1 MLAKLRLINFRSFR
15 DFTVS
20 FESGVYLVGPNNAG
34 KSTILTAL
42 RTADVLLR
50 YARSRKPTLSVDHNG
65 RKLAAYPLILNDFPA
80 LQESV
85 RYEFH
90 NGNESRFELTWKS
103 KAKLVAVWPAESDVD
118 EAEEGFFYLER
129 SPGIQ
134 VRDTNGARNAFP
146 LLGIIP
152 PLSPIEHSEGVRDDK
167 YVRSSVTTRLSS
179 RHFRN
184 QIRLLRADGEFD
196 EFTTYMCE
204 WLDGIEFSSFD
215 SHYDGKEMVLDVY
228 YSELGSNVPKE
239 LVWAGDGI
247 QIWLQILY
255 HTYRTRSLDTLILD
269 EPEVYLHADL
279 QRRLVHLLES
289 TGRQVIVA
297 THSAEMITEA
307 EPSLVTL
314 VEKSRKY
321 ARRAEDAA
329 KLEILTKA
337 LGTAFN
343 LRLARAL
350 RSNVALF
357 VEGKDMVVLRR
368 LAQILEMNSIVTER
382 GITVIPLEGYS
393 RSVQVA
399 PFTWL
404 CKELLPEAIKV
415 FVVLDRD
422 YRSDGTIT
430 SVEREFSAAGI
441 VGHVWRR
448 KELESYL
455 LTAEPIARLAG
466 VASETIE
473 QILDE
478 VASSMEEYVFGQ
490 MLTERMQMHK
500 GLKTDLSVVT
510 TEFKREFDAAW
521 RNPEYRLYACPAKD
535 VFSELNNRLQS
546 MKARAVTVR
555 ALASAHRPYE
565 IPSELIRV
573 LRKVEEEVAS
583 QRR

>member
-1 MLAKLRLINFRSFR
+1 MLSKLRLINFRAFR
-15 DFTVS
+15 DFTVG

-50 YARSRKPTLSVDHNG
+50 YARSRKPSLAVEHNG
-65 RKLAAYPLILNDFPA
+65 RKLVAYPLTLNDFPA

-85 RYEFH
+85 RHEFH
-90 NGNESRFELTWKS
+90 NRNEARFELTWKS
-103 KAKLVAVWPAESDVD
+103 KAKLVAVWPAESGDGEVQ
-118 EAEEGFFYLER
+118 EGFFYLER

-134 VRDTNGARNAFP
+134 VRDTTGVRNAFP
-146 LLGIIP
+146 MLGIIP
-152 PLSPIEHSEGVRDDK
+152 PLSPIEHSEGVRENR
-167 YVRSSVTTRLSS
+167 YVRSSIATRLSS

-184 QIRLLRADGEFD
+184 QLRLLREDGEYGD
-196 EFTTYMCE
+196 FTTYVSE
-204 WLDGIEFSSFD
+204 WLDDVELDSFD
-215 SHYDGKEMVLDVY
+215 SHYDGKEMILDVY
-228 YSELGSNVPKE
+228 YKEQGSNVPKE

-255 HTYRTRSLDTLILD
+255 HAYRTRGLDTLILD

-279 QRRLVHLLES
+279 QRRLVHLLEG
-289 TGRQVIVA
+289 TGRQIIVA

-307 EPSLVTL
+307 EPRLVTL
-314 VEKSRKY
+314 VEKSRKF
-321 ARRAEDAA
+321 ARRADDTIQ
-329 KLEILTKA
+329 LEILTKA

-368 LAQILEMNSIVTER
+368 LAQVLEMNSIVTER

-404 CKELLPEAIKV
+404 CRELLPEAIKV

-422 YRSDGTIT
+422 YRSDDVIAN
-430 SVEREFSAAGI
+430 VEQEFAKSGI
-441 VGHVWRR
+441 VGHVWKR

-455 LTAEPIARLAG
+455 ITPEPIARIAG
-466 VASETIE
+466 IAADVVE
-473 QILDE
+473 QILDDIS
-478 VASSMEEYVFGQ
+478 SSMEGHVFGR
-490 MLTERMQMHK
+490 MLSERMQMYK
-500 GLKTDLSVVT
+500 GSGTDVSVIT
-510 TEFKREFDAAW
+510 TNFKREFDAAW
-521 RNPEYRLYACPAKD
+521 RDRQYRLYACPAKD
-535 VFSELNNRLQS
+535 VLSELNNRLRS
-546 MKARAVTVR
+546 LNARAVSVR
-555 ALASAHRPYE
+555 AIASAHRPYE
-565 IPSELIRV
+565 IPTELISV
-573 LRKVEEEVAS
+573 LRKVEEEAAA
-583 QRR
+583 QRN

>member
-1 MLAKLRLINFRSFR
+1 MLLKLRLVNFRSFR
-15 DFTVS
+15 DFTIS
-20 FESGVYLVGPNNAG
+20 FDSGVYLVGPNNAG

-50 YARSRKPTLSVDHNG
+50 SARSRKPSLSVEHGG
-65 RKLAAYPLILNDFPA
+65 RKLVAYPLVLNDFPA

-85 RYEFH
+85 RHEFH

-103 KAKLVAVWPAESDVD
+103 KAKLVAVWPAESEDG
-118 EAEEGFFYLER
+118 EFQEGFFYLER

-134 VRDTNGARNAFP
+134 VRDTNGVRNAFP

-152 PLSPIEHSEGVRDDK
+152 PLSPIEHSEGVRDDR

-184 QIRLLRADGEFD
+184 QLRILRAGGEFE

-204 WLDGIEFSSFD
+204 WLDGVELSNFD
-215 SHYDGKEMVLDVY
+215 NHYDGKEMILDVY
-228 YSELGSNVPKE
+228 YTEQGSNVPKE

-247 QIWLQILY
+247 QVWLQILY

-279 QRRLVHLLES
+279 QRRLVHLLEA

-307 EPSLVTL
+307 EPKLVTL
-314 VEKSRKY
+314 VEKSRKF
-321 ARRAEDAA
+321 ARRADDTAQ
-329 KLEILTKA
+329 LEILTKA

-368 LAQILEMNSIVTER
+368 LAQVLEMNSIVTER

-422 YRSDGTIT
+422 YRSDGVI
-430 SVEREFSAAGI
+430 SSIEQEFLTNGI
-441 VGHVWRR
+441 VGHIWRR

-455 LTAEPIARLAG
+455 LTPEPIARITG
-466 VASETIE
+466 VALEVIE

-478 VASSMEEYVFGQ
+478 VSSEMEGYVFGQ
-490 MLTERMQMHK
+490 MLSERIQMHK
-500 GLKTDLSVVT
+500 GSGTDVSVVT
-510 TEFKREFDAAW
+510 TEFKREFDIAW
-521 RNPEYRLYACPAKD
+521 RDSRYRLYACPAKE
-535 VFSELNNRLQS
+535 VFSDLNRRLQG

-555 ALASAHRPYE
+555 ALANAHRPYE
-565 IPSELIRV
+565 IPTELVRV
-573 LRKVEEEVAS
+573 LRKVEEEAQA
-583 QRR
+583 QRQ

>member
-1 MLAKLRLINFRSFR
+1 MLSKLRLVNFRSFR
-15 DFTVS
+15 DFTVT

-50 YARSRKPTLSVDHNG
+50 YARSRKPSLAVEHNG
-65 RKLAAYPLILNDFPA
+65 RKLVAYPLILNDFPA

-85 RYEFH
+85 RHEFH
-90 NGNESRFELTWKS
+90 NGNEARFELTWKS
-103 KAKLVAVWPAESDVD
+103 KAKLVAVWPAESDDD
-118 EAEEGFFYLER
+118 EIEEGFFYLER

-134 VRDTNGARNAFP
+134 VRDTTGAKKAFP
-146 LLGIIP
+146 LLGIVP
-152 PLSPIEHSEGVRDDK
+152 PLSPIEHSEGVRDDR

-184 QIRLLRADGEFD
+184 QLRLLRADGEFED
-196 EFTTYMCE
+196 FTTYMSE
-204 WLDGIEFSSFD
+204 WLDDVELSSFD
-215 SHYDGKEMVLDVY
+215 SHYDGKEMILDVY
-228 YSELGSNVPKE
+228 YTEQGSHVPKE

-255 HTYRTRSLDTLILD
+255 HTYRTRGLDTLILD

-279 QRRLVHLLES
+279 QRRLVHLLEAA
-289 TGRQVIVA
+289 GRQIIVA

-307 EPSLVTL
+307 EPRLVTL
-314 VEKSRKY
+314 VEKSRKF
-321 ARRAEDAA
+321 ARRADDTIQ
-329 KLEILTKA
+329 LEILTKA

-368 LAQILEMNSIVTER
+368 LAQVLEMNSIVTER

-404 CKELLPEAIKV
+404 CRELLPEAIKV

-422 YRSDGTIT
+422 YRPDSVIT
-430 SVEREFSAAGI
+430 SVEQEFAQAGI

-455 LTAEPIARLAG
+455 LTPEPIARIAG
-466 VASETIE
+466 VAPEIVG

-478 VASSMEEYVFGQ
+478 IASSMEGHVFGR
-490 MLTERMQMHK
+490 MLGERIQMHK
-500 GLKTDLSVVT
+500 GSGIDVSVIT
-510 TEFKREFDAAW
+510 TTFKQEFDMAW
-521 RNPEYRLYACPAKD
+521 RDPRYRLYSCPAKD
-535 VFSELNNRLQS
+535 VLSELNNKLRS
-546 MKARAVTVR
+546 IHARAVSVR
-555 ALASAHRPYE
+555 SLASAHRPYE
-565 IPSELIRV
+565 IPTELISV
-573 LRKVEEEVAS
+573 LRKVEEEAVARK
-583 QRR
+583 Q